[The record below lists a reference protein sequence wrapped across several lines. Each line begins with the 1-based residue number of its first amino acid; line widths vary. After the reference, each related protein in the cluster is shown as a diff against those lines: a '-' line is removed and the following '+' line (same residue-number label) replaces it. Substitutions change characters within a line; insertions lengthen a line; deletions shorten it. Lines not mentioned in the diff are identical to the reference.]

1 MQGEEEGGDNGGV
14 DWRGFLWEWHRGG
27 GCGTWLCRVA
37 LWDAGE
43 GFREETDGRENKLRD
58 EVSSAGMRLPKLGW
72 LFKGDKTFPF
82 MVFFG
87 RQQRTGRL
95 GLRA

>member
-1 MQGEEEGGDNGGV
+1 MAV
-14 DWRGFLWEWHRGG
+14 WTGG
-27 GCGTWLCRVA
+27 GSSGSGTGAEAVARGCAELLC
-37 LWDAGE
+37 GE